1 MPTALVPHTSSWYA
15 SEPHTSHTRVLARM
29 PTALVSHT
37 SSWYASELHTSHTRV
52 LARMPTALVPH
63 TVLLAAVKSLL
74 QIFVKFWSS

>member
-15 SEPHTSHTRVLARM
+15 SKPHTSHTHVLAHM

-52 LARMPTALVPH
+52 LARMPTALVSH